1 MHHRSHATHS
11 HAITCHHIC
20 ISSASTHHRRHPL
33 HLGSTRS
40 TSSCPPTSL
49 PAKFTVLNASVF
61 IRVRGGKSL
70 VIANWKRAR
79 AEAPSMIFEC
89 IFAPFWPRRW
99 AVSLTNFETTFVC
112 RSAFFW
118 GTSTPTV
125 ASVGTQEARTQDQ
138 TASVQPARG
147 REGRLPARCQGA
159 VSRVASTRRSTRTR
173 SVMIRTQEAVA
184 HLITHRPLSFQKDSP
199 PWSCLL
205 KNN

>member
-1 MHHRSHATHS
+1 
-11 HAITCHHIC
+11 
-20 ISSASTHHRRHPL
+20 
-33 HLGSTRS
+33 
-40 TSSCPPTSL
+40 
-49 PAKFTVLNASVF
+49 
-61 IRVRGGKSL
+61 
-70 VIANWKRAR
+70 
-79 AEAPSMIFEC
+79 MIFEC

-205 KNN
+205 KNNKKKDFLPPFPSGFRIQTAFIRRIEVQLSAFIVMKRA